1 MRRRILATIVAVT
14 AFGVGLF
21 ALPMAFALRHR
32 SQETDREELRR
43 LAVRAGHLLPA
54 GAPTPSA
61 ALRAAVPVADD
72 HRYALYAPDGRRLA
86 GAGPDAGDA
95 VVTQAIGRVIADGT
109 ATDGLAVAYAVGSG
123 GTAASVLRVSEPL
136 AEGRHRLWTALLGL
150 GLLAGLAAAAAA
162 GAGWFL
168 VRRLTRPLERLR
180 VSAQALGD
188 GDFTV
193 TPAPTGLPE
202 LDDVG
207 EALGAAAGRI
217 GNLVERERAFSAD
230 ASHQLRT
237 PIAGLR
243 VVLETELIH
252 PRADRDSV
260 LQEALTAVDR
270 LEDTVDGLLRL
281 ARDVPDDRR
290 TLEPAVLIRDVSA
303 RWRPAVTASKRT
315 LVARCAPGLP
325 PVRASAIALG
335 HVLDVLVDNA
345 LRHGG
350 GTITVE
356 AASTSAGVVVTVA
369 DEGSGVS
376 DPERLFQR
384 RPGGTGNGIGLA
396 LGRTLAAAEGGH
408 LRLRSARPAIFELS
422 LPADGRSIGE

>member
-14 AFGVGLF
+14 AFGVALF
-21 ALPMAFALRHR
+21 ALPMALALRQR
-32 SQETDREELRR
+32 SQETDVEELRR
-43 LAVRAGHLLPA
+43 LAVRAAHRLPA
-54 GAPTPSA
+54 DAPTPSA
-61 ALRAAVPVADD
+61 ALRAAVTGADE

-86 GAGPDAGDA
+86 GAGPDPGDA
-95 VVTQAIGRVIADGT
+95 VVTRAIGSVIADGT
-109 ATDGLAVAYAVGSG
+109 SRDGLAVGYAVGSG
-123 GTAASVLRVSEPL
+123 GTTAAVLRVSEPR
-136 AEGRHRLWTALLGL
+136 AEVRDRLRTALLGL

-180 VSAQALGD
+180 GSAQALGD

-207 EALGAAAGRI
+207 EALGVAARRI
-217 GNLVERERAFSAD
+217 GHLVERERAFSAD

-243 VVLETELIH
+243 VALETELIH
-252 PRADRDSV
+252 PRADREAV
-260 LQEALTAVDR
+260 LREALAAVDR

-281 ARDVPDDRR
+281 ARDVPDDRGA
-290 TLEPAVLIRDVSA
+290 LEPAVLISDVSA
-303 RWRPAVTASKRT
+303 RWRPAVTASRRT

-325 PVRASAIALG
+325 PVRASATALG

-345 LRHGG
+345 LHHGG

-356 AASTSAGVVVTVA
+356 
-369 DEGSGVS
+369 
-376 DPERLFQR
+376 
-384 RPGGTGNGIGLA
+384 GGTGNGIGLA

-408 LRLRSARPAIFELS
+408 LRLRSARPAVFELS
-422 LPADGRSIGE
+422 FPADGRAVEAPGEHKGPGREQSS